1 MYTARITERMMN
13 DNVIQVLLNNRNK
26 LNELQEQIASGKKIT
41 SPSDDPNATINI
53 LSNNTSLQQ
62 IENYTNNINY
72 AISEVETAD
81 NSLLSAIE
89 IVHQA
94 KELTVRAANATSGST
109 ELAAINSQVEQLI
122 SQLKD
127 LGNTQFNNKFLF
139 GGLDT
144 QAAPFQTAG
153 ADGDEIVYNGT
164 PYSLTGEYERK
175 VEISPNITAVINVA
189 GNQVFGQYTSGPP
202 EQKEGL
208 FNTLK
213 ELSAALTT
221 EPPDYDDIRSK
232 IDDLDDNL
240 TTLLDAQAKLGGVMS
255 KLEATKSKLE
265 EDFITF
271 TKFKSNYEDIDLA
284 QAISD
289 MQFQQTALEASLS
302 ASARVLQQSLLNYI

>member
-1 MYTARITERMMN
+1 MYTTRITERMMN
-13 DNVIQVLLNNRNK
+13 DNVIQVMLSNRNK

-41 SPSDDPNATINI
+41 TPSDDPNAAISI

-62 IENYTNNINY
+62 IENYTTNINY

-81 NSLLSAIE
+81 NALLSAIE

-94 KELTVRAANATSGST
+94 KELTVKAANATSGSS
-109 ELAAINSQVEQLI
+109 ELKAINSQVEQLI

-127 LGNTQFNNKFLF
+127 LGNTQFNNKYLF
-139 GGLDT
+139 GGLNT
-144 QAAPFQTAG
+144 QTAPFQSVGAG
-153 ADGDEIVYNGT
+153 GDEVAYIGT
-164 PYSLTGEYERK
+164 AYSLTGEYERK

-213 ELSAALTT
+213 ELSSALTA
-221 EPPDYDDIRSK
+221 EPPDYNDIRSK

-240 TTLLDAQAKLGGVMS
+240 TTLLDSQAKLGGVMS
-255 KLEATKSKLE
+255 KLEATKNKLE
-265 EDFITF
+265 EDTITF

-284 QAISD
+284 KTISD